1 MIRLTIVCPCYNE
14 EQVLPISA
22 GKMKDLLSSLVSCGK
37 ITGDSCVLFVNDGSR
52 DKTWEIIRDLHEGN
66 PVFRG
71 LNLAHNVGHQYA
83 ILAGMMTAREWSDA
97 VITMDADLQDDLG
110 CIEKMIDAYHGG
122 YDVVYGVKV
131 SREADPLL
139 KRMTAQAFYK
149 FQKRMGV
156 DSVYNH
162 ADFRF
167 LSRRVLDALSE
178 FRERNVYL
186 RGMIPM
192 IGFPSTTVADVI
204 SERQAGR
211 SKYTIGKMFNLA
223 LDGITSFSVKPL
235 LAVITMGLVFILI
248 SLGIL
253 IYVLYSLF
261 AHTAVAGWASLMLS
275 VWFVGGVVLV
285 AVGIVGIYVGKI
297 YTESKGR
304 PRYIIQDIL

>member
-1 MIRLTIVCPCYNE
+1 MIKLTIVCPCYNE

-22 GKMKDLLSSLVSCGK
+22 GKLKDLLGSLVSVGK
-37 ITGDSCVLFVNDGSR
+37 ITRDSCVLFVNDGSR
-52 DKTWEIIRDLHEGN
+52 DSTWSVIRSLHEGN
-66 PVFRG
+66 PIFRG

>member
-1 MIRLTIVCPCYNE
+1 MIKLTIVCPCYNE
-14 EQVLPISA
+14 EQVLPLSA
-22 GKMKDLLSSLVSCGK
+22 GRLKDLMGSLMSSGK
-37 ITGDSCVLFVNDGSR
+37 ISDDSCVLFVNDGSR
-52 DKTWEIIRDLHEGN
+52 DNTWNIIRNLHVEN
-66 PVFRG
+66 PMFRG

-83 ILAGMMTAREWSDA
+83 ILAGMMSAREWSDA

-110 CIEKMIDAYHGG
+110 CIEKMVDAYHEG

-139 KRMTAQAFYK
+139 KRMTAQYFYRLQRK
-149 FQKRMGV
+149 MGV

-167 LSRRVLDALSE
+167 LSRRVLDALSG
-178 FRERNVYL
+178 FKERNIYL

-204 SERQAGR
+204 SERQAGV
-211 SKYTIGKMFNLA
+211 SKYTLRKMFNLA

-253 IYVLYSLF
+253 VYVLYSIF

-285 AVGIVGIYVGKI
+285 AIGIVGVYVGKI

>member
-1 MIRLTIVCPCYNE
+1 MIKLTIVCPCYNE
-14 EQVLPISA
+14 EQVLPLSA
-22 GKMKDLLSSLVSCGK
+22 GRLKDLMGSLMSSGK
-37 ITGDSCVLFVNDGSR
+37 ISDDSCVLFVNDGSR
-52 DKTWEIIRDLHEGN
+52 DNTWNIIRNLHVEN
-66 PVFRG
+66 PMFRG

-83 ILAGMMTAREWSDA
+83 ILAGMMSAREWSDA

-110 CIEKMIDAYHGG
+110 CIEKMVDAYHEG

-139 KRMTAQAFYK
+139 KRMTAQYFYRLQRK
-149 FQKRMGV
+149 MGV

-167 LSRRVLDALSE
+167 LSRRVLDALSG
-178 FRERNVYL
+178 FKERNIYL

-192 IGFPSTTVADVI
+192 IGFPWTTVADVI
-204 SERQAGR
+204 SERQAGV
-211 SKYTIGKMFNLA
+211 SKYTLRKMFNLA

-253 IYVLYSLF
+253 VYVLYSIF

-285 AVGIVGIYVGKI
+285 AIGIVGVYVGKI

>member
-1 MIRLTIVCPCYNE
+1 MIKLTIVCPCYNE

-22 GKMKDLLSSLVSCGK
+22 GKLKDLLGSLVSVGK
-37 ITGDSCVLFVNDGSR
+37 ITRDSCVLFVNDGSR
-52 DKTWEIIRDLHEGN
+52 DSTWSVIRSLHEGN
-66 PVFRG
+66 PIFRG

-167 LSRRVLDALSE
+167 LSRRVLEALSE

-204 SERQAGR
+204 SERQAGK

>member
-1 MIRLTIVCPCYNE
+1 MIKLTIVCPCYNE
-14 EQVLPISA
+14 EQVLPLSAGRLKDLMGSLMSA
-22 GKMKDLLSSLVSCGK
+22 GKISD
-37 ITGDSCVLFVNDGSR
+37 DSCVLFVNDGSR
-52 DKTWEIIRDLHEGN
+52 DTTWNIIRNLHGEN
-66 PVFRG
+66 PMFRG

-83 ILAGMMTAREWSDA
+83 ILAGMMSAREWSDA

-110 CIEKMIDAYHGG
+110 CIEKMVDAYHEG

-139 KRMTAQAFYK
+139 KRMTAQYFYRLQRK
-149 FQKRMGV
+149 MGV

-167 LSRRVLDALSE
+167 LSRRVLDALSG
-178 FRERNVYL
+178 FKERNIYL

-204 SERQAGR
+204 SERQAGV
-211 SKYTIGKMFNLA
+211 SKYTLRKMFNLA

-253 IYVLYSLF
+253 VYVLYSIF

-285 AVGIVGIYVGKI
+285 AIGIVGVYVGKI